1 VTITTNL
8 QRLRSQG
15 RALVQRFKPQS
26 ASVRNVLKLAG
37 GTAGSQVITVAAA
50 PILTRL
56 YGPESFGVLATFA
69 SILALLN
76 VVSSLSFEL
85 AIAVPEDEEEAID
98 LVWLCFA
105 LVSISTAVTVLVVM
119 LAQEQLLGW
128 FQQPNLRSFLWLLP
142 FGVFFIGI
150 YNSLNYWAIRRK
162 QFTLLAKSKFRQGI
176 AGAII
181 SILAA
186 PLGVIGLLLGQMS
199 SQFLGF
205 PSILLENKSVFLTHK
220 TKAVLANTNGNHL
233 DIGGRV
239 RTRYFTTFCL
249 GINLKSL
256 THKFQR
262 FKMISKKY
270 SDFASYGTF
279 SCLLNACALQL
290 PILILGIHYHDKEL
304 GMLAVSQKILLTPIS
319 LIASSLSQ
327 FLLSEAASQY
337 RSDKIYAYTLRIA
350 MKLGLVGIFLVVI
363 ILLSSPLLWFILGAR
378 WSEIPKLIPLLTP
391 MLFGQIV
398 VSPLST
404 LMTGAS
410 KNKESVAGQICYF
423 IFRVIPLLLV
433 CNYVDFDQAVL
444 IFSVSTCAGYFLYFL
459 NMLRVFRLSI

>member
-1 VTITTNL
+1 
-8 QRLRSQG
+8 
-15 RALVQRFKPQS
+15 VQRVKPQS

-37 GTAGSQVITVAAA
+37 GTAGSQVITLAST

-69 SILALLN
+69 SILTLLN

-105 LVSISTAVTVLVVM
+105 LVSISTAVTALVVM
-119 LAQEQLLGW
+119 MAPEQLLNW
-128 FQQPNLRSFLWLLP
+128 FQQPSLKSFLWLLP
-142 FGVFFIGI
+142 FSVFFIGL
-150 YNSLNYWAIRRK
+150 YNSLNYWAIRCK
-162 QFTLLAKSKFRQGI
+162 QFTLLAKSKYRQGI

-186 PLGVIGLLLGQMS
+186 PLGVIGLLLGQIS

-205 PSILLENKSVFLTHK
+205 LSILRENKSVFLTHK
-220 TKAVLANTNGNHL
+220 TKEVLAKTNEKHL
-233 DIGGRV
+233 DVGGRV
-239 RTRYFTTFCL
+239 KIGYFTTFCL

-256 THKFQR
+256 KHKFLR

-270 SDFASYGTF
+270 SDFATYGTF
-279 SCLLNACALQL
+279 SSFLNACALQL
-290 PILILGIHYHDKEL
+290 PILILGFYYHDKEL
-304 GMLAVSQKILLTPIS
+304 GMLAVSQKILSTPIS

-327 FLLSEAASQY
+327 FLLSEAASKY
-337 RSDKIYAYTLRIA
+337 RSNLIHAYTLRIA
-350 MKLGLVGIFLVVI
+350 MRLGLVGIFLIVI
-363 ILLSSPLLWFILGAR
+363 ILFSSPLLWFILGAG
-378 WSEIPKLIPLLTP
+378 WSEIPKLIPLLAP

-410 KNKESVAGQICYF
+410 KNKESVAGQICYLT
-423 IFRVIPLLLV
+423 FRVVPLLFAV
-433 CNYVDFDQAVL
+433 NYVAFDQAVL
-444 IFSVSTCAGYFLYFL
+444 IFSASTCAGYFLYFL
-459 NMLRVFRLSI
+459 NMLRVFRLPV